1 MPTAPLQPL
10 RLASRRMG
18 ARSGDEYLSGLG
30 DSREIW
36 VDGERVADVT
46 TDPRFRGA
54 ALSIAELYDLQ
65 LDPDLID
72 EMTYESPTTGDPVG
86 LSFIEPRSRE
96 DLEKRHRMVKRWMD
110 HTSGMF
116 GRSADFMNIMVT
128 GLAMCWQDFQRDD
141 RPYGDYLRRY
151 YEEIRERDL
160 VLTHTLVT
168 PQYDRS
174 RPVEEQD
181 NDVAAHIVEE
191 TPTGWIVRGAR
202 MVATLCAHS
211 DEILVAPSS
220 YLPANSNAE
229 KFAFCFALPIA
240 TPGMRFI
247 CRPSL
252 TPMAAASEMDH
263 PLSGRLDEIDGTVI
277 FDDVLV
283 PWERTFIYRDV
294 EMCNGL
300 FNRTGAMEQVM
311 HQFSIK
317 NLAKAEFMMGLAFRV
332 AESTNADQFLHV
344 QGMLSELIVFTE
356 QLRAA
361 LVAAEADPLVRDNG
375 FSYPAS
381 LPLWTV
387 RQTFPQ
393 AFQRMCEIIQII
405 GAGGLAA
412 TPSFAELTGPR
423 ADDIDLYFQSVNSSS
438 RDRIAL
444 FRLAW
449 DASSSGFS
457 GRQQLYERYYSGDP
471 VRLAGALFNLYDK
484 TPYKERIDQLLE
496 RLDDGGVS

>member
-1 MPTAPLQPL
+1 MA
-10 RLASRRMG
+10 
-18 ARSGDEYLSGLG
+18 ARSGADYLSGLV

-36 VDGERVADVT
+36 VDGERVVDVT
-46 TDPRFRGA
+46 TDPRFQGA
-54 ALSIAELYDLQ
+54 ARAIAELYDLQ
-65 LDPDLID
+65 VAPDLID
-72 EMTYESPTTGDPVG
+72 KMTYESPTTGDRVG
-86 LSFIEPRSRE
+86 LSFIEPRCRG
-96 DLEKRHRMVKRWMD
+96 DLEKRRDMVKRWMD

-128 GLAMCWQDFQRDD
+128 ALAMCWRDFQRDE
-141 RPYGDYLRRY
+141 RPYGDYLRNY

-181 NDVAAHIVEE
+181 NDVAAHVVDENQA
-191 TPTGWIVRGAR
+191 GWIVRGAR

-220 YLPANSNAE
+220 YLPANSDAE
-229 KFAFCFALPIA
+229 KFAFCFALPIN

-263 PLSGRLDEIDGTVI
+263 PLSRRLDEIDGTVI

-317 NLAKAEFMMGLAFRV
+317 NLAKAEFMMGLAFQV

-361 LVAAEADPLVRDNG
+361 LVAAEADIVERENG
-375 FSYPAS
+375 FVYPGS
-381 LPLWTV
+381 MPLWTV

-393 AFQRMCEIIQII
+393 NFQRMCEIIQIV
-405 GAGGLAA
+405 GAGGLVA
-412 TPSFAELTGPR
+412 TPSFAELDGPR
-423 ADDIDLYFQSVNSSS
+423 ADDVDRYFQSVNSGS
-438 RDRIAL
+438 RDRVRL

-471 VRLAGALFNLYDK
+471 VRLAGALFDMYDK
-484 TPYKERIDQLLE
+484 APFKERIDQLLD
-496 RLDDGGVS
+496 RLESAQD

>member
-1 MPTAPLQPL
+1 MLGLL
-10 RLASRRMG
+10 RLASIRMA
-18 ARSGDEYLSGLG
+18 ARSGAEYLSGLA

-36 VDGERVADVT
+36 VDGERVTDVT
-46 TDPRFRGA
+46 QDSRFRGA
-54 ALSIAELYDLQ
+54 AQAIAELYDLQ
-65 LDPDLID
+65 LNPDLLD
-72 EMTYESPTTGDPVG
+72 EMTYESPTTGERVG
-86 LSFIEPRSRE
+86 LSFLQPRCRE
-96 DLEKRHRMVKRWMD
+96 DLEKRRQMVKRWMD

-128 GLAMCWQDFQRDD
+128 ALAMCWHDFQREE
-141 RPYGDYLRRY
+141 RPYGTYLKDY
-151 YEEIRERDL
+151 YEEIREKDL

-181 NDVAAHIVEE
+181 NEVAAHIVEE
-191 TPTGWIVRGAR
+191 TEDGWVVRGAR

-211 DEILVAPSS
+211 DEILVAPSTF
-220 YLPANSNAE
+220 LPTNTDAE
-229 KFAFCFALPIA
+229 KFAFCFALPIG

-252 TPMAAASEMDH
+252 TPIGAASPMDH
-263 PLSGRLDEIDGTVI
+263 PLSQRLDEIDGTVI

-311 HQFSIK
+311 HQFSTK
-317 NLAKAEFMMGLAFRV
+317 NLAKAEFMMGLAFQI
-332 AESTNADQFLHV
+332 AESTKADQFLHV

-361 LVAAEADPLVRDNG
+361 LVAAESDLYERDNG
-375 FSYPAS
+375 FVYPAS
-381 LPLWTV
+381 MPLWTV

-393 AFQRMCEIIQII
+393 NFQRMCEIIQII

-412 TPSFAELTGPR
+412 TPSFAELDGPR
-423 ADDIDLYFQSVNSSS
+423 AVDIDHYFQSVNSGS
-438 RDRIAL
+438 RERIRL

-471 VRLAGALFNLYDK
+471 VRLAGALFNIYDK
-484 TPYKERIDQLLE
+484 APFKERIDQLLDRIE
-496 RLDDGGVS
+496 STQE